1 MLTQFALV
9 LVFLVISA
17 GFVFVSLFLGRF
29 FRPRKSNK
37 VKEEVYEC
45 GEQAIGSAWIGYN
58 MRFYLLALIFII
70 FDVEVALMLPVAV
83 VFKKWVA
90 NGFGILVLIEMGL
103 FIAILVVGL
112 AYLWKKRDLEWI
124 KTVNSEQ

>member
-17 GFVFVSLFLGRF
+17 CFVFVSLFLGRF